1 MRVVITGA
9 TGLIGRALVEELVQ
23 RGAEV
28 VVLSRSPER
37 AASNLPLV
45 AAHHRFDPGNEV
57 APAAAFDGSDA
68 IVHLAGE
75 TVAGRW
81 TEAKKQAI
89 RDSRVIGTR
98 NLVDGLASLDERPAV
113 LISASAIG
121 FYGARGDEDV
131 TENSGP
137 GADFLATTAVEW
149 EAEAARA
156 MDLGMRVV
164 NLRTGI
170 VLGLG
175 GGALD
180 QMLLPFKLGLG
191 GPLGDG
197 RQWWSWIHIRDVV
210 RMILAAIDEGWTG
223 AYNVTAPHPER
234 QGDFAR
240 ILGRTLGRPAIIPA
254 PAFAIRALFGE
265 FSTELLNGK
274 RILPER
280 ARNAGFEW
288 EFPRLGSALADLV
301 G

>member
-1 MRVVITGA
+1 MRVAITGA
-9 TGLIGRALVEELVQ
+9 TGLIGRALVNGLVE
-23 RGAEV
+23 RADEV
-28 VVLSRSPER
+28 VVLSRNPER

-45 AAHHRFDPGNEV
+45 AAHHRFDPGSEV
-57 APAAAFDGSDA
+57 APAAAFDRTDA
-68 IVHLAGE
+68 VVHLAGE

-81 TEAKKQAI
+81 TAAKKRAI
-89 RDSRVIGTR
+89 RDSRVLGTR
-98 NLVDGLASLDERPAV
+98 NLVDGLTGLDDRPGV
-113 LISASAIG
+113 LVSASAIG
-121 FYGARGDEDV
+121 FYGARGEEDV
-131 TENSGP
+131 TEDSGP

-180 QMLLPFKLGLG
+180 QMLLPFRLGLG

-197 RQWWSWIHIRDVV
+197 HQWWSWIHVRDVV
-210 RMILAAIDEGWTG
+210 RMILAAIDEGWSG

-254 PAFAIRALFGE
+254 PAFAVRALFGE
-265 FSTELLNGK
+265 FSAELLNGK
-274 RILPER
+274 RILPQR
-280 ARNAGFEW
+280 ARDAGFEW
-288 EFPRLGSALADLV
+288 DFERLDDALADLV